1 MIPDAFGS
9 IGLLYLDGTVLDSV
23 DDYLGSVVSKDNGAQ
38 KDIKV
43 SLGNTR
49 GAHRRLHQSGSP
61 NRRVLRRR
69 SGCTI
74 AA

>member
-9 IGLLYLDGTVLDSV
+9 TGLLYLDGTVLDSV
-23 DDYLGSVVSKDNGAQ
+23 DDFDYLGSVVSKDNGAQ

-61 NRRVLRRR
+61 NRRVLR
-69 SGCTI
+69 
-74 AA
+74 